1 MAIQRL
7 SENEAESYAALAAY
21 LSADMAPLHWAPS
34 ELALIP
40 KPDKEARRIPTANKI
55 IDAHLFSHKLAERL
69 EATWDDEPP
78 SHISKLAD
86 QLVENGKLFFD
97 NTMLSISSLG
107 YNTEDPFE
115 MLLALRRIGAAE
127 LGRAFGPGKIDV
139 NSYCGRAPVVTSS
152 VVYEISE
159 QAQRV
164 VDGI

>member
-40 KPDKEARRIPTANKI
+40 KPDKEARRIPTVNKI

-97 NTMLSISSLG
+97 NTMLSISLLG

-139 NSYCGRAPVVTSS
+139 NSYCDRAPVVTSS